1 MQGQGQ
7 KYGQKHK
14 TKELVQFHNH
24 LHALTMLAD
33 VSGIGWSPRS
43 SVCRTR
49 PTERSPPLP
58 LPPPPPPPP
67 PSLAFLYATFFIYLS
82 YFHKKNNNNNNNNN
96 NFVLG
101 LHLVF

>member
-43 SVCRTR
+43 SICRTR

-58 LPPPPPPPP
+58 LPPPPPIARI
-67 PSLAFLYATFFIYLS
+67 SLCHVFHLS
-82 YFHKKNNNNNNNNN
+82 VLFPQKKKKNNNNN